1 RGIRS
6 SQCRRSF
13 AVCRSPYARSLETSR
28 TPTVSSSGS
37 TSDPRVDAMAAWRT
51 TDATQPDTGNT
62 PHDRYVLRLFVAGMT
77 ARSTRAVE
85 NIRTL
90 CEQYLPGAYNLEVIN
105 LYEQPVLASGE
116 QIIAAPTRVRRI
128 PVADARVHGHMANGP
143 RALH

>member
-1 RGIRS
+1 
-6 SQCRRSF
+6 
-13 AVCRSPYARSLETSR
+13 
-28 TPTVSSSGS
+28 
-37 TSDPRVDAMAAWRT
+37 MAAWRT

-77 ARSTRAVE
+77 ARATRAVE

-116 QIIAAPTRVRRI
+116 QIIAAPTCVRRFPLPTRRVI
-128 PVADARVHGHMANGP
+128 GDMSNSARVLQGLDLVEHK
-143 RALH
+143 